1 MTQLERLKQEVKA
14 LLSEIENLEKQNY
27 EQHRKISDH
36 QFYFFMFSFVLF
48 LTNSLWLTVFL
59 GG

>member
-14 LLSEIENLEKQNY
+14 LLSEIENLEKQNIIKTSEAARY
-27 EQHRKISDH
+27 EIGLA
-36 QFYFFMFSFVLF
+36 VLF
-48 LTNSLWLTVFL
+48 FTVILTNTAWLAIFL